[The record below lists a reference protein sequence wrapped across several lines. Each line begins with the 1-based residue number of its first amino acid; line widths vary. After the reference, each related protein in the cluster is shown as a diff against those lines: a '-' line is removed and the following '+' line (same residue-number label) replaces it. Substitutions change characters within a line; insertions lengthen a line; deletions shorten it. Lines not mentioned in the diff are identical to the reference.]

1 MIGKW
6 RANGARSLYGLR
18 SLFRLC
24 PKGAYGESEGCPK
37 VPWERIPPKSSAP
50 QRGRREFSLRENEID
65 LHVIPDSLHVLS
77 RIRRRR
83 GYVAQVSEFSEF
95 QNF

>member
-1 MIGKW
+1 MAFVASSVFAP
-6 RANGARSLYGLR
+6 RGLTVKA
-18 SLFRLC
+18 
-24 PKGAYGESEGCPK
+24 KGAPRHPGNAFPQ
-37 VPWERIPPKSSAP
+37 KSSAP